1 MSGAPMVKIAAADA
15 KAACALFEL
24 EEEAQPLA
32 AEGGSAAELFDR
44 LVAQGCH
51 ADAARLLAFNLPRRE
66 AVWWACLCVRDA
78 LGPEPAPGDG
88 AAVAA
93 AERWAAEPTEENRRA
108 AMAKAEALE
117 FGSAAAWAAVAAFWS
132 AGSMAPADVPPVVPG
147 PDLAGKAVAGA
158 VMLAAADDD
167 PAVIEAR
174 YKQFLARGADI
185 ARGGKGMQ
193 V

>member
-1 MSGAPMVKIAAADA
+1 VTSAPMVKIPAPDG
-15 KAACALFEL
+15 KAACALFEA
-24 EEEAQPLA
+24 EEEAQPLVEA
-32 AEGGSAAELFDR
+32 GGSAAELFDK

-51 ADAARLLAFNLPRRE
+51 MDAVRLLAFNLPRRE

-78 LGPEPAPGDG
+78 LGEAPAPEDL

-108 AMAKAEALE
+108 ANELAEALE
-117 FGSAAAWAAVAAFWS
+117 FETAAAWAAVAAYWS
-132 AGSMAPADVPPVVPG
+132 AGSLAPAGSPPVAPA
-147 PDLAGKAVAGA
+147 PEAGGTAVATA
-158 VMLAAADDD
+158 VILAAAADD
-167 PAVIEAR
+167 PAVMAAR
-174 YKQFLARGADI
+174 YTKSLARGADI